1 MHPVSANSIAPPLV
15 KNGAHK
21 TNDREPTRLVNKH
34 MSDLWKISTPEG
46 HNISEPFR
54 PEEFAAVLRCLK
66 PGKSPG
72 LDSIFPEFIL
82 HRVGSQILVLRL
94 PQFLY
99 ASTQNSKDLEKSTS
113 SCDP

>member
-82 HRVGSQILVLRL
+82 HTGSALKSWFCD
-94 PQFLY
+94 FL
-99 ASTQNSKDLEKSTS
+99 NSCMRQLKIPKI
-113 SCDP
+113 